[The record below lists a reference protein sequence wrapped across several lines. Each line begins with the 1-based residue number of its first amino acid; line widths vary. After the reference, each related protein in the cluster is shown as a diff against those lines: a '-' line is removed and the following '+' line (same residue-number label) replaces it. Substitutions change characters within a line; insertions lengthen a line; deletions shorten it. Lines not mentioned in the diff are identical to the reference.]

1 MGKQMM
7 NGIGGSGDFTRN
19 GYLSIFT
26 CPSVA
31 KGNKISTIVP
41 FASHLDHSEHS
52 VSVVITEQGIA
63 DLRGKSPQERA
74 QLIIENCAHP
84 EYRCQL
90 LDYLGQLKHVHTPQT
105 LGAAFAMHQQFL
117 LTGDMRGVDWTKH
130 F

>member
-31 KGNKISTIVP
+31 KDGKISAIVP

-74 QLIIENCAHP
+74 QLIVENCAHP
-84 EYRCQL
+84 EYRAQL
-90 LDYLGQLKHVHTPQT
+90 RDYLGKLKHVHTPQT

-117 LTGDMRGVDWTKH
+117 LTGDMRGVDWAKY

>member
-1 MGKQMM
+1 MM

-26 CPSVA
+26 CPSNA
-31 KGNKISTIVP
+31 KGGKISTIVP

-52 VSVVITEQGIA
+52 VSAVITEQGIA

-74 QLIIENCAHP
+74 ELIVANCAHP
-84 EYRCQL
+84 DYQPL
-90 LDYLGQLKHVHTPQT
+90 LRDYLAKVGHSHTPQT

-117 LTGDMRGVDWTKH
+117 LSGDMRETSWSKY